1 MSSQPLVFKALVTP
15 SDPLAVCDF
24 LAAKTPLSKIK
35 AKRAI
40 EFGAVWQRQPKRKA
54 YRVRRVTRHLNPG
67 DEVAIYYDE
76 HILQQPFV
84 AAGCLR
90 RFKRYSVW
98 YKPAG
103 VLSEGTR
110 YGDRGA
116 LLRQAEQHL
125 GPRQR
130 VHLVH
135 RLDREADG
143 LVLIAHDREAAAQL
157 SALFQKR
164 KVRKRY
170 QVVVWGY
177 LGAPKHR
184 GAITAALDD
193 KAAVTDYEVV
203 DYNRDSNTSVVSA
216 QPKTGRYHQIRRHFD
231 LIGHPVMGD
240 PLYGSGNKNSE
251 GMRLTA
257 TGLEFLC
264 PFSRQAMALELDG
277 QGNLKVFMTDRLP
290 PG

>member
-1 MSSQPLVFKALVTP
+1 MNSQAFVFKASVTAA
-15 SDPLAVCDF
+15 DPLTVCDF

-35 AKRAI
+35 VKRAI
-40 EFGAVWQRQPKRKA
+40 DFGAVWQRPPRRNA
-54 YRVRRVTRHLNPG
+54 YRVRRITRRLNPG
-67 DEVAIYYDE
+67 DEVSLYYDE

-84 AAGCLR
+84 AARCLR
-90 RFKRYSVW
+90 RFKRYSIW

-164 KVRKRY
+164 TVCKRY
-170 QVVVWGY
+170 QVVVGGY

-184 GAITAALDD
+184 GAVTADID
-193 KAAVTDYEVV
+193 GKPAVTDYEVV
-203 DYNRDSNTSVVSA
+203 TYDHDSNTSVVSVE
-216 QPKTGRYHQIRRHFD
+216 PKTGRYHQIRRHFD
-231 LIGHPVMGD
+231 HIGHPLMGD
-240 PLYGSGNKNSE
+240 PLYGRGNKNSQ

-257 TGLEFLC
+257 TALGFLC
-264 PFSRQAMALELDG
+264 PFSRQQMAFELDR
-277 QGNLKVFMTDRLP
+277 QGALKVFMTDRP
-290 PG
+290 SKP